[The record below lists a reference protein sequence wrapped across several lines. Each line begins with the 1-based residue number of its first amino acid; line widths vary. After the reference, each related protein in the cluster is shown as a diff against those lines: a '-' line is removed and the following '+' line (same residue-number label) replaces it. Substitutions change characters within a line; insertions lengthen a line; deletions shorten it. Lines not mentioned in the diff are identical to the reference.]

1 MKDVPWG
8 AGSLQKNLV
17 EYLKKKCLF
26 NFLHFVVQ
34 NSSCLILI
42 QILFVSLAQKKP
54 FYKKTQTS
62 NILKSPIGKFS
73 VNFFK
78 DEMRGM
84 DSGHCLTGWLS
95 YSPPNTFRFI
105 YITCGLNK
113 RYPPPPTL
121 LYKGVVVMYL
131 WRRTER
137 IRIRLYTLYKYH
149 IDGSVVWKETL
160 PAQGK
165 QISWLGWTHTC
176 ENCPEVCTI
185 SPHLWELSWGVHN

>member
-8 AGSLQKNLV
+8 AGSLQNNFV
-17 EYLKKKCLF
+17 EYLKKCLI

-62 NILKSPIGKFS
+62 NILKSPIWKFS

-84 DSGHCLTGWLS
+84 DSGHCLTG
-95 YSPPNTFRFI
+95 
-105 YITCGLNK
+105 
-113 RYPPPPTL
+113 
-121 LYKGVVVMYL
+121 
-131 WRRTER
+131 
-137 IRIRLYTLYKYH
+137 
-149 IDGSVVWKETL
+149 
-160 PAQGK
+160 
-165 QISWLGWTHTC
+165 
-176 ENCPEVCTI
+176 
-185 SPHLWELSWGVHN
+185 

>member
-1 MKDVPWG
+1 M
-8 AGSLQKNLV
+8 LQ
-17 EYLKKKCLF
+17 
-26 NFLHFVVQ
+26 
-34 NSSCLILI
+34 
-42 QILFVSLAQKKP
+42 
-54 FYKKTQTS
+54 
-62 NILKSPIGKFS
+62 SPIWKFS

-105 YITCGLNK
+105 YIICGLNK

-185 SPHLWELSWGVHN
+185 SPHLWELSWGVYNESTPVRIVLRCTQVAHTCENCPEVYTISPHPWEISWGVHN